1 MKGGGRKGKNKEN
14 YDQESQDKMHYKEA
28 EIKKNKDKCRQV
40 KKLKRKEK
48 KKWQN
53 IYNEIK

>member
-48 KKWQN
+48 KSGK
-53 IYNEIK
+53 IFIMR